1 MYRRIKDLREDM
13 DLTQKT
19 IANYLNMSQNG
30 YSQYETDTNKIPVEV
45 LKKLAIYYNTSIDY
59 LVELTDEK
67 NLIKEKNS
75 KNQFFSTI
83 FNINTSKNGRETIK
97 FKFNFN
103 FTIF

>member
-67 NLIKEKNS
+67 KPYKRKKEFKIN
-75 KNQFFSTI
+75 FSRPFLAYI
-83 FNINTSKNGRETIK
+83 PINGRETIK

-103 FTIF
+103 FIIF